1 MHVTRMRL
9 LVSALL
15 CALALQACVPY
26 VSSPGDPGP
35 LADPNAPRHLVL
47 FSSEQVPAD
56 FGQRVA
62 SLGGSV
68 EIALDEIGMA
78 TVTGLSQAAATEL
91 AGAPGVRSVE
101 ADPLIPGKADR
112 SASSSSSAKTLESEA
127 AAVAAEATGLPSG
140 ARFYSRQW
148 NMRAVLADKAWEA
161 GHLGSRDVVVA
172 IVDTGIDYEHP
183 DLAGLVDLERSKSF
197 VPKEE
202 EDVEAFYPGRLPF
215 TDLFWHGTASAAL
228 VASNANVLAGVNQ
241 NTTLLAVK
249 VANQFDTG
257 SVGRLI
263 AGIVYAAKM
272 GADVIETGR
281 GFDIDKRKDPGT
293 AIAFELA
300 ALYALAKG
308 ALIVAI
314 SFNDATD
321 LDNNGDIVLYP
332 CEAFGVICV
341 SATGPTSAPEAPGGF
356 NGPWENV
363 DARATRPDPVNPLI
377 GVPYSGFGA
386 AVDVAAPGGSLVA
399 NPNAPP
405 PFLPTIVWLPC
416 TSTPTTNSPMNCL
429 PTSTV
434 PILERVQQGVGTS
447 WAAPHVAGLAALLVA
462 QLGHDRP
469 LLIRDRI
476 LRSVDDL
483 GEPGDD
489 PYYGKGRINVARA
502 LGLVN

>member
-91 AGAPGVRSVE
+91 AGAPGIRSVE
-101 ADPLIPGKADR
+101 ADPLLPGQADD
-112 SASSSSSAKTLESEA
+112 SDNSVLSAKTLESEA

-140 ARFYSRQW
+140 ATFYNRQW

-183 DLAGLVDLERSKSF
+183 DLAGLVDLERSRSF
-197 VPKEE
+197 VPE

-228 VASNANVLAGVNQ
+228 VASNATILAGVNKEV
-241 NTTLLAVK
+241 TLLAVK
-249 VANQFDTG
+249 VKDRTNTG
-257 SVGRLI
+257 TAGRFI

-272 GADVIETGR
+272 GADVINVG
-281 GFDIDKRKDPGT
+281 GGVDIDKRKDPGT
-293 AIAFELA
+293 ALAFELA
-300 ALYALAKG
+300 ALYALLKG
-308 ALIVAI
+308 AVIVAH
-314 SFNDATD
+314 SFNDAAD
-321 LDNNGDIVLYP
+321 LDNNGDIVRYP

-341 SATGPTSAPEAPGGF
+341 SATGPTGADGSG
-356 NGPWENV
+356 NWV
-363 DARATRPDPVNPLI
+363 DMDARATDEV
-377 GVPYSGFGA
+377 GVLYSGFGA
-386 AVDVAAPGGSLVA
+386 AVDVAAPGGSGPVA
-399 NPNAPP
+399 APNP
-405 PFLPTIVWLPC
+405 LLSRRIWLPC
-416 TSTPTTNSPMNCL
+416 LTTPTDTTAPPACRNISTP
-429 PTSTV
+429 
-434 PILERVQQGVGTS
+434 IERRIAQGLGPS
-447 WAAPHVAGLAALLVA
+447 WSALHVSGLAALLVA